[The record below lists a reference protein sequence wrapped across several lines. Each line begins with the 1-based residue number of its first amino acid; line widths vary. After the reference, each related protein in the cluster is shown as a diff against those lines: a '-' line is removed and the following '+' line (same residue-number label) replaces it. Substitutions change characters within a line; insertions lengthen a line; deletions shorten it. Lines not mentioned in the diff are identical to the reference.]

1 MHSFCLVT
9 FLLRRFP
16 GTWKF
21 KFPKV
26 SFKFVIKHR
35 RITINKRPIK
45 LRPSKNKKF
54 PGWWTFPFHK
64 VTYYIRFTT
73 KGIKIVTLKNNKVV
87 TAKVVKK
94 PKRTPGTKPKKGKKK
109 PTKGTKKPTKGE
121 KKPKTGK
128 KKPTKGTKKP
138 KKGKKK
144 PTKGEKKPKEKKPKK
159 GEKKPTKGKKQPK
172 KGKKKPKKTPKSKLP
187 KKGKQL
193 KCFSHLERINLPHI
207 APISLNLNES

>member
-1 MHSFCLVT
+1 MTLMHAFCLVT
-9 FLLRRFP
+9 FFLRRFP

-26 SFKFVIKHR
+26 SFKFVIKHK

-64 VTYYIRFTT
+64 VIYYVRFTT
-73 KGIKIVTLKNNKVV
+73 KGIRIVTLKNNKVV
-87 TAKVVKK
+87 TSKVVSK
-94 PKRTPGTKPKKGKKK
+94 PKRKKPTKGTKK

-138 KKGKKK
+138 KKG
-144 PTKGEKKPKEKKPKK
+144 EKKPKK
-159 GEKKPTKGKKQPK
+159 KNPK
-172 KGKKKPKKTPKSKLP
+172 KHPKKHPR
-187 KKGKQL
+187 KGKQL
-193 KCFSHLERINLPHI
+193 SCFGHYVCKS
-207 APISLNLNES
+207 